1 MNIFKLSI
9 KNIVSKPLNSIL
21 SLALLIFGI
30 GIISLMLQLNSLI
43 KTQMDNNLKGIDM
56 VVGAKGSPLQLILSA
71 VYHIDSPTGNISIED
86 AEKIKNN
93 RMVGSSI
100 DLLYGDNYKGYRIV
114 GTEQK
119 FLDLYSA
126 KIKEGKK
133 WDEPFEVVVGSKIY
147 SKFNIKID
155 DELVSSHG
163 LRETGELHTDRLFKV
178 VGLLEPSN
186 SVIDQLIVTSPQ
198 SIWDLHD
205 DHDHGSEDHEEEHD
219 HEHDEEHDHDHDEEH
234 DHEHHDED
242 DHEHDDEDD
251 HEHDHEYDH
260 EHDDKEIT
268 AMLIK
273 FKSPMNI
280 IQFPRQIN
288 EDTNLQAA
296 VPSYEISR
304 LFKLFGFGIETL
316 TYLAYL
322 IIIVSAFSLFINLF
336 NSMRERKYEMALI
349 RTLGSSRRQ
358 LSMMIIFESLIL
370 TTVGFFIGLLVSR
383 LGVMFV
389 SSLMEESLN
398 YNLKS
403 FGILNEELLL
413 LGLSIFIGLIS
424 SIIPALQV
432 YNLNISETLADE

>member
-1 MNIFKLSI
+1 
-9 KNIVSKPLNSIL
+9 
-21 SLALLIFGI
+21 
-30 GIISLMLQLNSLI
+30 
-43 KTQMDNNLKGIDM
+43 MDNNLKGIDM

-71 VYHIDSPTGNISIED
+71 VYHIDSPTGNISVED
-86 AEKIKNN
+86 AEEIKNN

-114 GTEQK
+114 GTEDK
-119 FLDLYSA
+119 FLDLYNA
-126 KIKEGKK
+126 KIKDGKK
-133 WDEPFEVVVGSKIY
+133 WNAPFEVVVGAKIY
-147 SKFNIKID
+147 SKLNINLD

-163 LRETGELHTDRLFKV
+163 LRETGESHVNQSFKV

-186 SVIDQLIVTSPQ
+186 SVVDQLIITSPQ

-205 DHDHGSEDHEEEHD
+205 EHDHDDEDHEEHHDDED
-219 HEHDEEHDHDHDEEH
+219 HEEHEHDHDDEDHDEHEH
-234 DHEHHDED
+234 D
-242 DHEHDDEDD
+242 HDDEDHD
-251 HEHDHEYDH
+251 EHEHG
-260 EHDDKEIT
+260 DKEIT

-288 EDTNLQAA
+288 ENTNLQAA

-322 IIIVSAFSLFINLF
+322 IILVSGFSLFINLF

-349 RTLGSSRRQ
+349 RTLGASRSQ
-358 LSMMIIFESLIL
+358 LSVMVIFESLIL
-370 TTVGFFIGLLVSR
+370 TISGFLLGLLVSR

-398 YNLKS
+398 YSLS
-403 FGILNEELLL
+403 SLYILNEEFWL
-413 LGLSIFIGLIS
+413 LGLSILIGLIS
-424 SIIPALQV
+424 SLIPAIQV
-432 YNLNISETLADE
+432 YKMNISEILADE

>member
-9 KNIVSKPLNSIL
+9 KNIISKPLSSLL
-21 SLALLIFGI
+21 SLALLVFGI
-30 GIISLMLQLNSLI
+30 GIISLLLQLNSLI

-86 AEKIKNN
+86 AKKIKNN

-114 GTEQK
+114 GTDDE
-119 FLDLYSA
+119 FLDLYDA
-126 KIKEGKK
+126 KIKDGRK
-133 WDEPFEVVVGSKIY
+133 WQDPFEVVVGSKIH
-147 SKFNIKID
+147 SKFDLKLD
-155 DELVSSHG
+155 DELMSSHG
-163 LRETGELHTDRLFKV
+163 LRETGEAHADQLFKI

-186 SVIDQLIVTSPQ
+186 SVIDQLIVTSPE
-198 SIWDLHD
+198 SIWDLHA
-205 DHDHGSEDHEEEHD
+205 EHD
-219 HEHDEEHDHDHDEEH
+219 HSEDEHDDEH
-234 DHEHHDED
+234 
-242 DHEHDDEDD
+242 DHEHDDED
-251 HEHDHEYDH
+251 
-260 EHDDKEIT
+260 IT

-273 FKSPMNI
+273 FQNPMNI

-288 EDTNLQAA
+288 EETNLQAA

-336 NSMRERKYEMALI
+336 NSMRDRKYEMALI

-358 LSMMIIFESLIL
+358 LSFMIIFESLIL
-370 TTVGFFIGLLVSR
+370 TTVGFLLGLLVSR

-398 YNLKS
+398 YNLNS
-403 FGILNEELLL
+403 FGILNEELWLL
-413 LGLSIFIGLIS
+413 ILSIFIGLIS

-432 YNLNISETLADE
+432 YNLNISEVLGDE

>member
-9 KNIVSKPLNSIL
+9 KNIISKPLSSLL
-21 SLALLIFGI
+21 SLALLVFGI
-30 GIISLMLQLNSLI
+30 GIISLLLQLNSLI

-71 VYHIDSPTGNISIED
+71 VYHIDSPTGNISVED
-86 AEKIKNN
+86 AKKIKNN

-114 GTEQK
+114 GTDDE
-119 FLDLYSA
+119 FLDLYDA
-126 KIKEGKK
+126 KIKDGRK
-133 WDEPFEVVVGSKIY
+133 WENPFEVVVGSKIY
-147 SKFNIKID
+147 SNLGLKLD
-155 DELVSSHG
+155 DELISSHG
-163 LRETGELHTDRLFKV
+163 LRETGEAHGDQLFKI

-186 SVIDQLIVTSPQ
+186 SVIDQLIVTSPE
-198 SIWDLHD
+198 SIWDLHGE
-205 DHDHGSEDHEEEHD
+205 HDHSGEEHDDEHD
-219 HEHDEEHDHDHDEEH
+219 HEHDDEH
-234 DHEHHDED
+234 
-242 DHEHDDEDD
+242 DHEHDDE
-251 HEHDHEYDH
+251 
-260 EHDDKEIT
+260 EIT

-273 FKSPMNI
+273 FKNPMNI

-288 EDTNLQAA
+288 EETNLQAA

-336 NSMRERKYEMALI
+336 NSMRDRKYEMALI
-349 RTLGSSRRQ
+349 RTLGSSRSQ
-358 LSMMIIFESLIL
+358 LSFMIIFESLIL
-370 TTVGFFIGLLVSR
+370 TTVGFLLGLLVSR

-398 YNLKS
+398 YNLNS
-403 FGILNEELLL
+403 FGILNEELWLL
-413 LGLSIFIGLIS
+413 ILSTFIGLIS

-432 YNLNISETLADE
+432 YNLNISEVLGDE

>member
-9 KNIVSKPLNSIL
+9 KNIISKPLSSLL
-21 SLALLIFGI
+21 SLALLVFGI
-30 GIISLMLQLNSLI
+30 GIISLLLQLNSLI

-71 VYHIDSPTGNISIED
+71 VYHIDSPTGNISVED
-86 AEKIKNN
+86 AKKIKNN

-114 GTEQK
+114 GTDDE
-119 FLDLYSA
+119 FLDLYDA
-126 KIKEGKK
+126 KIKDGRK
-133 WDEPFEVVVGSKIY
+133 WEDPFEVVVGSKIH
-147 SKFNIKID
+147 SKFGLKLD
-155 DELVSSHG
+155 DELMSSHG
-163 LRETGELHTDRLFKV
+163 LRETGEAHEDQLFKV

-186 SVIDQLIVTSPQ
+186 SVIDQLIVTSPE
-198 SIWDLHD
+198 SIWDLHAE
-205 DHDHGSEDHEEEHD
+205 HDHSGEEHDDEHD
-219 HEHDEEHDHDHDEEH
+219 HEHDDEH
-234 DHEHHDED
+234 
-242 DHEHDDEDD
+242 DHEHDDEHDD
-251 HEHDHEYDH
+251 EHDH
-260 EHDDKEIT
+260 EHDDEHDEEIT

-273 FKSPMNI
+273 FQNPMNI

-288 EDTNLQAA
+288 EETNLQAA

-336 NSMRERKYEMALI
+336 NSMRDRKYEMALI

-358 LSMMIIFESLIL
+358 LSFMIIFESLIL
-370 TTVGFFIGLLVSR
+370 TTVGFLLGLLVSR

-398 YNLKS
+398 YNLNS

-413 LGLSIFIGLIS
+413 LILSIFIGLIS

-432 YNLNISETLADE
+432 YNLNISEVLGDE

>member
-9 KNIVSKPLNSIL
+9 KNIISKPLNSIL
-21 SLALLIFGI
+21 SLALLILGI
-30 GIISLMLQLNSLI
+30 GIISLLLQLNSLI

-71 VYHIDSPTGNISIED
+71 VYHIDSPTGNISVED
-86 AEKIKNN
+86 AEEIKNN

-114 GTEQK
+114 GTEDK
-119 FLDLYSA
+119 FLDLYNA
-126 KIKEGKK
+126 KIKDGKK
-133 WDEPFEVVVGSKIY
+133 WNAPFEVVVGAKIY
-147 SKFNIKID
+147 SKLNINLD

-163 LRETGELHTDRLFKV
+163 LRETGESHVNQSFKV

-186 SVIDQLIVTSPQ
+186 SVVDQLIITSPQ

-205 DHDHGSEDHEEEHD
+205 EHDHDDEDHEEHHDDED
-219 HEHDEEHDHDHDEEH
+219 HEEHEHDHDDEDHDEHEH
-234 DHEHHDED
+234 D
-242 DHEHDDEDD
+242 HDDEDHD
-251 HEHDHEYDH
+251 EHEHG
-260 EHDDKEIT
+260 DKEIT

-288 EDTNLQAA
+288 ENTNLQAA

-322 IIIVSAFSLFINLF
+322 IILVSGFSLFINLF

-349 RTLGSSRRQ
+349 RTLGASRSQ
-358 LSMMIIFESLIL
+358 LSVMVIFESLIL
-370 TTVGFFIGLLVSR
+370 TISGFLLGLLVSR

-398 YNLKS
+398 YSLSSLN
-403 FGILNEELLL
+403 ILNEEFWL
-413 LGLSIFIGLIS
+413 LGLSILIGLIS
-424 SIIPALQV
+424 SLIPAIQV
-432 YNLNISETLADE
+432 YKMNISEILADE

>member
-9 KNIVSKPLNSIL
+9 KNIISKPLSSLL
-21 SLALLIFGI
+21 SLALLVFGI
-30 GIISLMLQLNSLI
+30 GIISLLLQLNSLI

-71 VYHIDSPTGNISIED
+71 VYHIDSPTGNISVED
-86 AEKIKNN
+86 AKKIKNN

-114 GTEQK
+114 GTDDE
-119 FLDLYSA
+119 FLDLYDA
-126 KIKEGKK
+126 KIKDGRK
-133 WDEPFEVVVGSKIY
+133 WEDPFEVVVGSKIH
-147 SKFNIKID
+147 SKFGLKLD
-155 DELVSSHG
+155 DELMSSHG
-163 LRETGELHTDRLFKV
+163 LRETGEAHGDQLLKI

-186 SVIDQLIVTSPQ
+186 SVIDQLIVTSPE
-198 SIWDLHD
+198 SIWDLHAE
-205 DHDHGSEDHEEEHD
+205 HDHTGEEHDDEHD
-219 HEHDEEHDHDHDEEH
+219 HEHDDEH
-234 DHEHHDED
+234 
-242 DHEHDDEDD
+242 DHEHDDE
-251 HEHDHEYDH
+251 
-260 EHDDKEIT
+260 EIT

-273 FKSPMNI
+273 FQNPMNI

-288 EDTNLQAA
+288 EETNLQAA

-336 NSMRERKYEMALI
+336 NSMRDRKYEMALI
-349 RTLGSSRRQ
+349 RTLGSSRSQ
-358 LSMMIIFESLIL
+358 LSFMIIFESLIL
-370 TTVGFFIGLLVSR
+370 TTVGFLLGLLVSR

-398 YNLKS
+398 YNLNS
-403 FGILNEELLL
+403 FGILNEELWLL
-413 LGLSIFIGLIS
+413 ILSIFIGLIS

-432 YNLNISETLADE
+432 YNLNISEVLGDE

>member
-71 VYHIDSPTGNISIED
+71 VYHIDSPTGNISVED
-86 AEKIKNN
+86 AKKIKNN

-119 FLDLYSA
+119 FLDLYKA
-126 KIKEGKK
+126 KIKEGRK
-133 WDEPFEVVVGSKIY
+133 WEDPFEVVVGSKIY

-155 DELVSSHG
+155 DELMSSHG
-163 LRETGELHTDRLFKV
+163 LRETGEEHADQLFKV

-205 DHDHGSEDHEEEHD
+205 DHDHGGEEHDEEHD
-219 HEHDEEHDHDHDEEH
+219 HEHDEEHDHEHDEEH
-234 DHEHHDED
+234 DHEHDE
-242 DHEHDDEDD
+242 EH
-251 HEHDHEYDH
+251 DH

-358 LSMMIIFESLIL
+358 LSMMIIVESLIL

-383 LGVMFV
+383 FGVMFV

-403 FGILNEELLL
+403 FGILNEELWL

-424 SIIPALQV
+424 SIIPALHV

>member
-71 VYHIDSPTGNISIED
+71 VYHIDSPTGNISLDD
-86 AEKIKNN
+86 AKKIKNN

-119 FLDLYSA
+119 FLDLYDA
-126 KIKEGKK
+126 KIKEGRK
-133 WDEPFEVVVGSKIY
+133 WNDPFEVVVGSKIY
-147 SKFNIKID
+147 SKFNININ
-155 DELVSSHG
+155 DELISSHG
-163 LRETGELHTDRLFKV
+163 LRETGEQHTDQLFKV
-178 VGLLEPSN
+178 VGLLEPSS

-198 SIWDLHD
+198 SIWDIHN
-205 DHDHGSEDHEEEHD
+205 DHDHGVEEHDEEYEHDHDEEHD
-219 HEHDEEHDHDHDEEH
+219 HEHDEEHDHEHDEEH
-234 DHEHHDED
+234 
-242 DHEHDDEDD
+242 
-251 HEHDHEYDH
+251 DH

-336 NSMRERKYEMALI
+336 NSMKERKYEMALI

-403 FGILNEELLL
+403 FGILNEELWL

-432 YNLNISETLADE
+432 YYLNISETLADE

>member
-71 VYHIDSPTGNISIED
+71 VYHIDSPTGNISVED

-119 FLDLYSA
+119 FLDLYNA

-234 DHEHHDED
+234 DHEHEE
-242 DHEHDDEDD
+242 EH
-251 HEHDHEYDH
+251 DH

-403 FGILNEELLL
+403 FGILNEELWL

>member
-9 KNIVSKPLNSIL
+9 KNIISKPLNSIL
-21 SLALLIFGI
+21 SLALLILGI
-30 GIISLMLQLNSLI
+30 GIISLLLQLNSLI

-71 VYHIDSPTGNISIED
+71 VYHIDSPTGNISVED
-86 AEKIKNN
+86 AEEIKNN

-114 GTEQK
+114 GTEDK
-119 FLDLYSA
+119 FLDLYNA
-126 KIKEGKK
+126 KIKDGKK
-133 WDEPFEVVVGSKIY
+133 WNAPFEVVVGAKIY
-147 SKFNIKID
+147 SKLNINLD

-163 LRETGELHTDRLFKV
+163 LRETGEAHVNQPFKV

-186 SVIDQLIVTSPQ
+186 SVIDQLIITSPQ

-205 DHDHGSEDHEEEHD
+205 
-219 HEHDEEHDHDHDEEH
+219 EHDHDDE
-234 DHEHHDED
+234 DHEEHHDED
-242 DHEHDDEDD
+242 HDEHEHDHDDED
-251 HEHDHEYDH
+251 HDEH

-288 EDTNLQAA
+288 ENTNLQAA

-322 IIIVSAFSLFINLF
+322 IILVSGFSLFINLF

-349 RTLGSSRRQ
+349 RTLGASRSQ
-358 LSMMIIFESLIL
+358 LSVMVIFESLIL
-370 TTVGFFIGLLVSR
+370 TISGFLLGLLVSR

-398 YNLKS
+398 YSLS
-403 FGILNEELLL
+403 SLYILNEEFWL
-413 LGLSIFIGLIS
+413 LGLSILIGLIS
-424 SIIPALQV
+424 SLIPAIQV
-432 YNLNISETLADE
+432 YKMNISEILADE

>member
-9 KNIVSKPLNSIL
+9 KNIISKPLSSIL

-30 GIISLMLQLNSLI
+30 GIISLLLQLNSLI

-71 VYHIDSPTGNISIED
+71 VYHIDSPTGNISFED
-86 AEKIKNN
+86 AKKIKNN

-114 GTEQK
+114 GTEEK
-119 FLDLYSA
+119 FLELYNA
-126 KIKEGKK
+126 KIKEGRK
-133 WDEPFEVVVGSKIY
+133 WNNPLEVVVGSKIHT
-147 SKFNIKID
+147 KLNISID
-155 DELVSSHG
+155 DELISSHG
-163 LRETGELHTDRLFKV
+163 LRETGEQHSDQLFKV

-186 SVIDQLIVTSPQ
+186 SVIDQLIVTSPE

-205 DHDHGSEDHEEEHD
+205 DHDH
-219 HEHDEEHDHDHDEEH
+219 DEEHEHDHDEEH
-234 DHEHHDED
+234 EHDHDEE
-242 DHEHDDEDD
+242 HEHD
-251 HEHDHEYDH
+251 
-260 EHDDKEIT
+260 HDDKEIT

-288 EDTNLQAA
+288 ENTNLQAA

-322 IIIVSAFSLFINLF
+322 IIIVSGFSLFINLF

-398 YNLKS
+398 YNLNS
-403 FGILNEELLL
+403 FGILNEELWLL
-413 LGLSIFIGLIS
+413 VLSIFIGLVS

>member
-9 KNIVSKPLNSIL
+9 KNIISKPLSSLL
-21 SLALLIFGI
+21 SLTLLVFGI
-30 GIISLMLQLNSLI
+30 GIISLLLQLNSLI

-71 VYHIDSPTGNISIED
+71 VYHIDSPTGNISVED
-86 AEKIKNN
+86 AKKIKNN

-114 GTEQK
+114 GTDDE
-119 FLDLYSA
+119 FLDLYDA
-126 KIKEGKK
+126 KIKDGRK
-133 WDEPFEVVVGSKIY
+133 WEDPFEVVVGSKIH
-147 SKFNIKID
+147 SKFDLKLD
-155 DELVSSHG
+155 DELMSSHG
-163 LRETGELHTDRLFKV
+163 LRETGEAHGDQLFKI

-186 SVIDQLIVTSPQ
+186 SVIDQLIVTSPE
-198 SIWDLHD
+198 SIWDLHAE
-205 DHDHGSEDHEEEHD
+205 HDHSGEEHDDEHD
-219 HEHDEEHDHDHDEEH
+219 HEHDHEHDDEH
-234 DHEHHDED
+234 
-242 DHEHDDEDD
+242 DHEHDDE
-251 HEHDHEYDH
+251 HDH
-260 EHDDKEIT
+260 EHDDEHDHEHDDEEIT

-273 FKSPMNI
+273 FQNPMNI

-288 EDTNLQAA
+288 EETNLQAA

-336 NSMRERKYEMALI
+336 NSMRDRKYEMALI

-358 LSMMIIFESLIL
+358 LSFMIIFESLIL
-370 TTVGFFIGLLVSR
+370 TTVGFLIGLLVSR

-398 YNLKS
+398 YNLNS
-403 FGILNEELLL
+403 FGILNEELWLL
-413 LGLSIFIGLIS
+413 ILSIFIGLIS
-424 SIIPALQV
+424 SIIPAIQV
-432 YNLNISETLADE
+432 YNLNISEVLGDE

>member
-71 VYHIDSPTGNISIED
+71 VYHIDSPTGNISLKD
-86 AEKIKNN
+86 AKKIKNN

-114 GTEQK
+114 GTEKK
-119 FLDLYSA
+119 FLDLYNA

-133 WDEPFEVVVGSKIY
+133 WNEPFEVVVGSKIY
-147 SKFNIKID
+147 SKLNIKID

-163 LRETGELHTDRLFKV
+163 LRETGEPHTDRLFKV

-186 SVIDQLIVTSPQ
+186 SVIDQLIVTSPL

-205 DHDHGSEDHEEEHD
+205 DHEHDEEHEEEHD
-219 HEHDEEHDHDHDEEH
+219 HEHDEEH
-234 DHEHHDED
+234 
-242 DHEHDDEDD
+242 
-251 HEHDHEYDH
+251 DH

-336 NSMRERKYEMALI
+336 NSMKERKYEMALI

-403 FGILNEELLL
+403 FGILNEELWL
-413 LGLSIFIGLIS
+413 LGLSIVIGLIS

>member
-71 VYHIDSPTGNISIED
+71 VYHIDSPTGNISVED
-86 AEKIKNN
+86 AKKIKNN

-119 FLDLYSA
+119 FLDLYKA
-126 KIKEGKK
+126 KIKEGRK
-133 WDEPFEVVVGSKIY
+133 WEDPFEVVVGSKIY

-155 DELVSSHG
+155 DELMSSHG
-163 LRETGELHTDRLFKV
+163 LRETGEEHADQLFKV

-205 DHDHGSEDHEEEHD
+205 DHDHGSEEHDEEHD
-219 HEHDEEHDHDHDEEH
+219 HEHDEEHDHEHDEEH
-234 DHEHHDED
+234 
-242 DHEHDDEDD
+242 
-251 HEHDHEYDH
+251 DH

-370 TTVGFFIGLLVSR
+370 TTVGFFIGLLISR

-403 FGILNEELLL
+403 FGILNEELWL

>member
-71 VYHIDSPTGNISIED
+71 VYHIDSPTGNISVED

-119 FLDLYSA
+119 FLDLYKA

-205 DHDHGSEDHEEEHD
+205 DHDHGGEEHDEEHD

-234 DHEHHDED
+234 DHDHDEEH
-242 DHEHDDEDD
+242 DHEHDE
-251 HEHDHEYDH
+251 EHDH

-403 FGILNEELLL
+403 FGILNEELWL

>member
-9 KNIVSKPLNSIL
+9 KNIISKPLSSLL
-21 SLALLIFGI
+21 SLALLVFGI
-30 GIISLMLQLNSLI
+30 GIISLLLQLNSLI

-71 VYHIDSPTGNISIED
+71 VYHIDSPTGNISVED
-86 AEKIKNN
+86 AKKIKNN

-114 GTEQK
+114 GTDDE
-119 FLDLYSA
+119 FLDLYDA
-126 KIKEGKK
+126 KIKDGRK
-133 WDEPFEVVVGSKIY
+133 WEDPFEVVVGSKIH
-147 SKFNIKID
+147 SKFGLKLD
-155 DELVSSHG
+155 DELMSSHG
-163 LRETGELHTDRLFKV
+163 LRETGEAHEDQLFKV

-186 SVIDQLIVTSPQ
+186 SVIDQLIVTSPE
-198 SIWDLHD
+198 SIWDLHAE
-205 DHDHGSEDHEEEHD
+205 HDHSGEEHDDEHD
-219 HEHDEEHDHDHDEEH
+219 HEHDDE
-234 DHEHHDED
+234 
-242 DHEHDDEDD
+242 
-251 HEHDHEYDH
+251 
-260 EHDDKEIT
+260 EIT

-273 FKSPMNI
+273 FQNPMNI

-288 EDTNLQAA
+288 EETNLQAA

-336 NSMRERKYEMALI
+336 NSMRDRKYEMALI

-358 LSMMIIFESLIL
+358 LSFMIIFESLIL
-370 TTVGFFIGLLVSR
+370 TTVGFLLGLLVSR

-398 YNLKS
+398 YNLNS

-413 LGLSIFIGLIS
+413 LILSIFIGLIS

-432 YNLNISETLADE
+432 YNLNISEVLGDE